1 MTLESTML
9 VRYTEWI
16 LKWRYLVII
25 LSLVVVGIVGSGAPN
40 LMPFSNDYRVFFSKD
55 NPQLNAFENLQN
67 TYTKDDNV
75 MFVISPKN
83 AKVFTPETLA
93 AVQAITLEAW
103 QIPHSIRVDSIT
115 NFQHTY
121 AEEDDLIV
129 DDLVLEPESMSQ
141 DELIYAKSVA
151 LNEPILA
158 KRLISEN
165 TAHTGVNVTIQ
176 LPGKDQMK
184 ENPETVAYARK
195 MLTEAKEKYP
205 EIDFRL
211 AGMTMMNNAF
221 PEASQS
227 DGQTLI
233 PIAFAVIIVVL
244 LLLLKGLSGTAATLI
259 LVICSIVIGMGAGG
273 HMGIKLTPPSASAPI
288 IILTIAIA
296 GAVHLLVTMLQE
308 IHKGMSKHDA
318 IVESMRVN
326 FMPIFLTSITTAMGF
341 LSLNSSD
348 APPFADLGNMSTFGV
363 LGAFLLTVTFLPA
376 IMFIL
381 PIHAKHFVAGTS
393 VMDKLGNFVVEKRKV
408 LLTTFS
414 LTVLFF
420 IAMIPQND
428 LNDVF
433 VNYFDESVEFRRD
446 TDFTTQNLTG
456 TYTISYSINSG
467 EKEGVSRP
475 EFLAKVE
482 KFSDWYEQQD
492 ETIHVST
499 ITDTFKRLN
508 KNMHGDDESFYKLPD
523 SKALGAQYLLL
534 YEMSLPYGLDLNNQI
549 DVAKQSTKVNVVLKT
564 ISSNELLSLEKRA
577 NDWMKKN
584 TPELVTD
591 GASPSI
597 MFAHIGKRN
606 ITSML
611 TGTTIALV
619 LISLVLIVALKSVK
633 YGLISL
639 IPNLFPAGVAFGV
652 WGLVVGEVG
661 LALSVVTAMTL
672 GIVVDDTVHFISKYI
687 RAREEK
693 GLDSQQAVRYAF
705 KNVGV
710 ALWVTSVVLI
720 SGFMILAQ
728 SSFELNSGMG
738 LMTSIIIAIA
748 LILDF
753 LLLPPLLMAIDS
765 DKNSADA
772 DDIDNKNQSSVNLN
786 NKAA

>member
-1 MTLESTML
+1 MI

-16 LKWRYLVII
+16 LKWRYIVIL
-25 LSLVVVGIVGSGAPN
+25 LSLAVVYLFGTGAPK

-55 NPQLNAFENLQN
+55 NPQLNAFEHLQG

-83 AKVFTPETLA
+83 GDVFTPENLTA
-93 AVQAITLEAW
+93 IKAITEEAW

-129 DDLVLEPESMSQ
+129 DDLVLEPASMSAKDLQ
-141 DELIYAKSVA
+141 YAKQVA
-151 LNEPILA
+151 LKEPALA
-158 KRLISEN
+158 ARLVSLDS
-165 TAHTGVNVTIQ
+165 AHTGVNVTVQ

-184 ENPETVAYARK
+184 ENPQTVAYARK
-195 MLTEAKEKYP
+195 MLAEAKEKYP
-205 EIDFRL
+205 DMDFRL
-211 AGMTMMNNAF
+211 AGMVMMNNAF
-221 PEASQS
+221 PEASQA
-227 DGQTLI
+227 DGKTLI
-233 PIAFAVIIVVL
+233 PMAFGIIAVAL
-244 LLLLKGLSGTAATLI
+244 LLLLKGFSGTAATLI
-259 LVICSIVIGMGAGG
+259 LVLCSIIIGMGAGG
-273 HMGIKLTPPSASAPI
+273 HFGIKLTPPSASAPI

-326 FMPIFLTSITTAMGF
+326 FMPIFLTTITTAMGF

-348 APPFADLGNMSTFGV
+348 APPFGDLGNMSTFGV
-363 LGAFLLTVTFLPA
+363 IGAFFLTVTFLPA

-381 PIHAKHFVAGTS
+381 PIKAKHFIAGTG
-393 VMDKLGNFVVEKRKV
+393 VMDKLGEFVINNRNK
-408 LLTTFS
+408 LLTS
-414 LTVLFF
+414 LTVLVLIF
-420 IAMIPQND
+420 ISMISQND

-433 VNYFDESVEFRRD
+433 VNYFDESIEFRRD
-446 TDFTTQNLTG
+446 TDFTTENLTG
-456 TYTISYSINSG
+456 TYTIAYSLDSG

-475 EFLAKVE
+475 AFLKQVQA
-482 KFSDWYEQQD
+482 FTDWYETQD
-492 ETIHVST
+492 EVLHVST

-508 KNMHGDDESFYKLPD
+508 KNMHGDDEAYYRLPENRE
-523 SKALGAQYLLL
+523 LGAQYLLL

-564 ISSNELLSLEKRA
+564 LSSNELLALEKRA
-577 NDWMKKN
+577 NNWMMKN
-584 TPELVTD
+584 TPDITTD

-606 ITSML
+606 IISML
-611 TGTTIALV
+611 TGTTVALI
-619 LISLVLIVALKSVK
+619 LISLVLIIALKSVK

-639 IPNLFPAGVAFGV
+639 IPNLFPAGVAFGI

-661 LALSVVTAMTL
+661 LALSIVTAMTL
-672 GIVVDDTVHFISKYI
+672 GIVVDDTIHFMSKYI
-687 RAREEK
+687 RARKEK
-693 GLDSQQAVRYAF
+693 SLSSHDAVRYAF

-710 ALWVTSVVLI
+710 ALWVTSAVLI
-720 SGFMILAQ
+720 AGFMVLAQ
-728 SSFELNSGMG
+728 SNFELNSGMG
-738 LMTSIIIAIA
+738 LMTSIIIAVA
-748 LILDF
+748 LVLDF

-765 DKNSADA
+765 DKKTKSA
-772 DDIDNKNQSSVNLN
+772 
-786 NKAA
+786 

>member
-1 MTLESTML
+1 ML

-16 LKWRYLVII
+16 LKWRYLVILI
-25 LSLVVVGIVGSGAPN
+25 SLVAVGFIGSGIPN

-75 MFVISPKN
+75 LFVISPKN
-83 AKVFTPETLA
+83 ANVFTPETLA

-129 DDLVLEPESMSQ
+129 DDLVIEPDSMSNE
-141 DELIYAKSVA
+141 DLEYAKKVA
-151 LNEPILA
+151 LNEPMLA
-158 KRLISEN
+158 RRLVSDN

-176 LPGKDQMK
+176 LPGKDVMN
-184 ENPETVAYARK
+184 ENPQTVAYARK
-195 MLTEAKEKYP
+195 MLADAKAKYP

-221 PEASQS
+221 PEASQA
-227 DGQTLI
+227 DGETLI
-233 PIAFAVIIVVL
+233 PIAFGIIIVVL

-259 LVICSIVIGMGAGG
+259 LVICSIVIGLGAGG
-273 HMGIKLTPPSASAPI
+273 HIGIKLTPPSASAPI

-326 FMPIFLTSITTAMGF
+326 FMPIFLTSITTALGF

-348 APPFADLGNMSTFGV
+348 APPFGDLGNMSTFGV
-363 LGAFLLTVTFLPA
+363 IGAFFLTVTFLPA
-376 IMFIL
+376 IMYIL
-381 PIHAKHFVAGTS
+381 PIKAKHFVAGTS
-393 VMDKLGNFVVEKRKV
+393 LMDKVGNFVVEKRKT
-408 LLTTFS
+408 LLTSFS
-414 LTVLFF
+414 LGVLFF
-420 IAMIPQND
+420 IAMIPQNE

-446 TDFTTQNLTG
+446 TDFTTENLTG
-456 TYTISYSINSG
+456 TYTISYSLSSG

-475 EFLAKVE
+475 AFLAQVE
-482 KFSDWYEQQD
+482 KFADWYKQQD
-492 ETIHVST
+492 EALHVST

-508 KNMHGDDESFYKLPD
+508 KNMHGDDNAFYKLPD
-523 SKALGAQYLLL
+523 SRELGAQYLLL

-549 DVAKQSTKVNVVLKT
+549 DVAKQSTKVNVILKT
-564 ISSNELLSLEKRA
+564 VSSNELLELEKRA
-577 NDWMKKN
+577 NNWMKQN
-584 TPELVTD
+584 IPDLVTD

-606 ITSML
+606 IVSML
-611 TGTTIALV
+611 GGTTIALV
-619 LISLVLIVALKSVK
+619 LISLILIIALGSIK

-639 IPNLFPAGVAFGV
+639 MPNLLPAGVSFGI

-687 RAREEK
+687 RARKEQ

-710 ALWVTSVVLI
+710 ALWVTSMVLI
-720 SGFMILAQ
+720 AGFMILAQ

-753 LLLPPLLMAIDS
+753 LLLPTILMAIDS
-765 DKNSADA
+765 DKNSKTA
-772 DDIDNKNQSSVNLN
+772 
-786 NKAA
+786 

>member
-1 MTLESTML
+1 ML

-25 LSLVVVGIVGSGAPN
+25 LALVAVGVIGSGAPK
-40 LMPFSNDYRVFFSKD
+40 LMPFSNDYRVFFSDD
-55 NPQLNAFENLQN
+55 NPQLNAFENMQN

-75 MFVISPKN
+75 LFVVSPHN
-83 AKVFTPETLA
+83 GNVFTPETLA
-93 AVQAITLEAW
+93 AIQDITNEAW
-103 QIPHSIRVDSIT
+103 QIPHSIRVDSVT

-129 DDLVLEPESMSQ
+129 DDLVLDTEALSAEDLSY
-141 DELIYAKSVA
+141 IKKVA
-151 LNEPILA
+151 LKEPQLA
-158 KRLISEN
+158 KRLVAADA
-165 TAHTGVNVTIQ
+165 AHTGINVTIQ
-176 LPGKDQMK
+176 LPGVDQMT
-184 ENPETVAYARK
+184 ENPATVAYARK
-195 MLTEAKEKYP
+195 MLAEAKTKYP

-211 AGMTMMNNAF
+211 AGMAMMNNAF

-233 PIAFAVIIVVL
+233 PIAFGVIIVVL
-244 LLLLKGLSGTAATLI
+244 LFLLKGFSGTAATVI
-259 LVICSIVIGMGAGG
+259 LVLCSIVIGMGMGG
-273 HMGIKLTPPSASAPI
+273 HTGIKLTPPSASAPI

-308 IHKGMSKHDA
+308 IHRGMSKHDA

-326 FMPIFLTSITTAMGF
+326 FTPIFLTSITTALGF

-348 APPFADLGNMSTFGV
+348 APPFGDLGNMSTYGV
-363 LGAFLLTVTFLPA
+363 VGAFILTITFLPA

-381 PIHAKHFVAGTS
+381 PINAKHFVAGTGI
-393 VMDKLGNFVVEKRKV
+393 MEKIGDFVVDKRKV
-408 LLTTFS
+408 LLTSFT
-414 LTVLFF
+414 LLVLFLV
-420 IAMIPQND
+420 AMVPQNK

-456 TYTISYSINSG
+456 TYTIAYSLDSG

-475 EFLAKVE
+475 EFLAQVE
-482 KFSDWYEQQD
+482 KFSDWYKQQP
-492 ETIHVST
+492 ETIHVSA

-508 KNMHGDDESFYKLPD
+508 KNMHGDDEAFYKLPD
-523 SKALGAQYLLL
+523 SRELAAQYLLL

-549 DVAKQSTKVNVVLKT
+549 DVAKRATKVNVVLET
-564 ISSNELLSLEKRA
+564 ISSNEILSLEQRA
-577 NDWMKKN
+577 NDWLKQN
-584 TPELVTD
+584 APELVTE

-606 ITSML
+606 IISML
-611 TGTTIALV
+611 TGTTVALV
-619 LISLVLIVALKSVK
+619 LISLILIIALRSVK

-639 IPNLFPAGVAFGV
+639 MPNLFPAAAAFGI

-661 LALSVVTAMTL
+661 LALSIVTAMTL
-672 GIVVDDTVHFISKYI
+672 GIVVDDTVHFISKYM
-687 RAREEK
+687 RARKEK
-693 GLDSQQAVRYAF
+693 GLDSEQAVRYAF
-705 KNVGV
+705 NNVGV
-710 ALWVTSVVLI
+710 ALWVTSLVLI

-728 SSFELNSGMG
+728 SSFELNAGMG

-748 LILDF
+748 LVLDF
-753 LLLPPLLMAIDS
+753 LLLPPLLMAIDGKNKSS
-765 DKNSADA
+765 DVKSA
-772 DDIDNKNQSSVNLN
+772 
-786 NKAA
+786 

>member
-1 MTLESTML
+1 ML

-16 LKWRYLVII
+16 LKWRYLVIL
-25 LSLVVVGIVGSGAPN
+25 LSLALVVAVGSGAPN
-40 LMPFSNDYRVFFSKD
+40 LLPFSNDYRVFFSKD
-55 NPQLNAFENLQN
+55 NPQLNAFENLQD

-83 AKVFTPETLA
+83 GNVFVPENLKA
-93 AVQAITLEAW
+93 IKAITEEAW

-129 DDLVLEPESMSQ
+129 DDLVLEPASMNTES
-141 DELIYAKSVA
+141 LNYAKQVA
-151 LNEPILA
+151 LKEPALA
-158 KRLISEN
+158 ARLISPDS
-165 TAHTGVNVTIQ
+165 AHTGVNVTVQ
-176 LPGKDQMK
+176 LPGKNKMK
-184 ENPETVAYARK
+184 ENPQTVAYARK
-195 MLTEAKEKYP
+195 MLAEAKVKYP

-211 AGMTMMNNAF
+211 AGMVMMNNAF
-221 PEASQS
+221 PEASKA

-233 PIAFAVIIVVL
+233 PMAFGIIAIVL
-244 LLLLKGLSGTAATLI
+244 LLLLKGFSGTVATII
-259 LVICSIVIGMGAGG
+259 LVICSIIIGMGAGG
-273 HMGIKLTPPSASAPI
+273 HLGIKLTPPSASAPI

-326 FMPIFLTSITTAMGF
+326 FMPIFLTAITTALGF

-348 APPFADLGNMSTFGV
+348 APPFGDLGNMSTFGV
-363 LGAFLLTVTFLPA
+363 LGAFVLTVTFLPA

-381 PIHAKHFVAGTS
+381 PIHAKHFIAGTG
-393 VMDKLGNFVVEKRKV
+393 VMDKLGDFVVEKRKT
-408 LLTTFS
+408 LLIS
-414 LTVLFF
+414 LSTGVIIF
-420 IAMIPQND
+420 ISLIPLND

-433 VNYFDESVEFRRD
+433 VNYFDESIEFRRD
-446 TDFTTQNLTG
+446 TDFTTENLTG
-456 TYTISYSINSG
+456 TYTIAYSLNSG

-475 EFLAKVE
+475 AFLEQVE
-482 KFSDWYEQQD
+482 KFANWYETQD
-492 ETIHVST
+492 EVLHVSS

-508 KNMHGDDESFYKLPD
+508 KNMHGDDNAYYKTPD
-523 SKALGAQYLLL
+523 NKELGAQYLLL

-549 DVAKQSTKVNVVLKT
+549 DVAKQSTKVQVILKT
-564 ISSNELLSLEKRA
+564 ISSNELLALEQRA
-577 NDWMKKN
+577 NDWMQKN
-584 TPELVTD
+584 TPNLTTE

-606 ITSML
+606 IISML
-611 TGTTIALV
+611 TGTTAALV
-619 LISLVLIVALKSVK
+619 LISVVLIIALKSFK

-639 IPNLFPAGVAFGV
+639 IPNLFPAGVSFGI

-661 LALSVVTAMTL
+661 LALSIVTAMTL
-672 GIVVDDTVHFISKYI
+672 GIVVDDTIHFMSKYI
-687 RAREEK
+687 RARKEK
-693 GLDSQQAVRYAF
+693 GLDTQQAVRYAF

-710 ALWVTSVVLI
+710 ALWVTSAVLI

-728 SSFELNSGMG
+728 SNFELNSGMG
-738 LMTSIIIAIA
+738 LMTSIIIAVA

-765 DKNSADA
+765 DKKTA
-772 DDIDNKNQSSVNLN
+772 
-786 NKAA
+786 

>member
-1 MTLESTML
+1 ML
-9 VRYTEWI
+9 IRYTEWI
-16 LKWRYLVII
+16 LKWRYLVIL
-25 LSLVVVGIVGSGAPN
+25 LSLVVVVVIGSGAPN
-40 LMPFSNDYRVFFSKD
+40 LMPFSSDYRVFFSKD

-67 TYTKDDNV
+67 TYTKDDNIL
-75 MFVISPKN
+75 FVISPKN
-83 AKVFTPETLA
+83 TNVFTPDTLA

-103 QIPHSIRVDSIT
+103 QIPHSIRVDSVT

-129 DDLVLEPESMSQ
+129 DDLVIEPESMTKE
-141 DELIYAKSVA
+141 DLLYAKQVA
-151 LNEPILA
+151 LNEPNLA
-158 KRLISEN
+158 RRLLSDN

-176 LPGKDQMK
+176 LPGKDEMN
-184 ENPETVAYARK
+184 ENPQAVAYARK
-195 MLTEAKEKYP
+195 MLADAKEKYP

-211 AGMTMMNNAF
+211 AGMSMMNNAF
-221 PEASQS
+221 PEASQA
-227 DGQTLI
+227 DGKTLI
-233 PIAFAVIIVVL
+233 PIAFGIIIVVL

-259 LVICSIVIGMGAGG
+259 LVIFSIIIGMGAGG
-273 HMGIKLTPPSASAPI
+273 HIGIKLTPPSASAPI

-308 IHKGMSKHDA
+308 IHRGMSKHDA

-326 FMPIFLTSITTAMGF
+326 FMPIFLTSITTALGF

-348 APPFADLGNMSTFGV
+348 APPFGDLGNMSTFGV
-363 LGAFLLTVTFLPA
+363 LGAFVLTVTFLPA

-381 PIHAKHFVAGTS
+381 PIKAKHFVAGTGF
-393 VMDKLGNFVVEKRKV
+393 MEKLGNFVVEKRKT
-408 LLTTFS
+408 LLITLS
-414 LTVLFF
+414 IAVLFF

-467 EKEGVSRP
+467 EKEGVSQP

-482 KFSDWYEQQD
+482 KFADWYKQQD
-492 ETIHVST
+492 EALHVST

-508 KNMHGDDESFYKLPD
+508 KNMHGDDQAFYKLPD
-523 SKALGAQYLLL
+523 SRELGAQYLLL

-564 ISSNELLSLEKRA
+564 ISSNELLDLELRA
-577 NDWMKKN
+577 NNWMKTN
-584 TPELVTD
+584 IPDLVTD

-606 ITSML
+606 IISML
-611 TGTTIALV
+611 GGTTIALL
-619 LISLVLIVALKSVK
+619 LISLILIVALRSVK

-639 IPNLFPAGVAFGV
+639 IPNLFPAGVAFGI
-652 WGLVVGEVG
+652 WGLAVGEVG

-672 GIVVDDTVHFISKYI
+672 GIVVDDSVHFISKYI
-687 RAREEK
+687 RARKEQ

-720 SGFMILAQ
+720 AGFMVLAQ

-748 LILDF
+748 LILDL

-765 DKNSADA
+765 DKKQSETADS
-772 DDIDNKNQSSVNLN
+772 DKNNQPSVNFDKN
-786 NKAA
+786 NRAA

>member
-1 MTLESTML
+1 ML

-16 LKWRYLVII
+16 LKWRYLVI
-25 LSLVVVGIVGSGAPN
+25 LVSLLIVGLIGSGAPN
-40 LMPFSNDYRVFFSKD
+40 LMPFSSDYRVFFSED

-75 MFVISPKN
+75 MFVISPN
-83 AKVFTPETLA
+83 NENIFTPENLA
-93 AVQAITLEAW
+93 AIQDITKQAW

-129 DDLVLEPESMSQ
+129 DDLVTETESMTEDDLS
-141 DELIYAKSVA
+141 YAKQVA
-151 LNEPILA
+151 LNEPMLA

-165 TAHTGVNVTIQ
+165 AAHTGVNVTIQ
-176 LPGKDQMK
+176 LPGKDQMT

-195 MLTEAKEKYP
+195 ILAEAKARYP
-205 EIDFRL
+205 ETEFRL
-211 AGMTMMNNAF
+211 AGMSMMNNAF
-221 PEASQS
+221 PEASEL
-227 DGQTLI
+227 DGKTLI
-233 PIAFAVIIVVL
+233 PMAFGVITVVL
-244 LLLLKGLSGTAATLI
+244 LLLLKGFSGTAATI
-259 LVICSIVIGMGAGG
+259 FLVLCSIIIGMGAGG
-273 HMGIKLTPPSASAPI
+273 HIGIKLTPPSASAPI

-326 FMPIFLTSITTAMGF
+326 FMPIFLTSITTALGF
-341 LSLNSSD
+341 LSLNSSE
-348 APPFADLGNMSTFGV
+348 APPFGELGNMSTFGV
-363 LGAFLLTVTFLPA
+363 IGAFFLTVTFLPA

-381 PIHAKHFVAGTS
+381 PIHSKHFIAGTG
-393 VMDKLGNFVVEKRKV
+393 VMEKLGDFVVKKRKA
-408 LLTTFS
+408 LLTSFS
-414 LTVLFF
+414 IFVVIF

-433 VNYFDESVEFRRD
+433 VNYFDESIEFRRD
-446 TDFTTQNLTG
+446 TDFTTENLTG
-456 TYTISYSINSG
+456 TYTIAYSLNSG

-475 EFLAKVE
+475 DFLAQVE
-482 KFSDWYEQQD
+482 KFANWYEQQ
-492 ETIHVST
+492 EEVIHVSS

-508 KNMHGDDESFYKLPD
+508 KNMHGDDKSYYKLHD
-523 SKALGAQYLLL
+523 NRELGAQYLLL

-564 ISSNELLSLEKRA
+564 ISSNELLELELRA
-577 NDWMKKN
+577 NKWMQQN
-584 TPELVTD
+584 TPDIVTD

-606 ITSML
+606 IISML

-619 LISLVLIVALKSVK
+619 LISLVLIIALRSVK

-639 IPNLFPAGVAFGV
+639 IPNLFPAGVAFGL
-652 WGLVVGEVG
+652 WGLIVGEVG

-687 RAREEK
+687 RARKEQ

-705 KNVGV
+705 NNVGV
-710 ALWVTSVVLI
+710 ALWVTSIVLI
-720 SGFMILAQ
+720 AGFMILAQ

-765 DKNSADA
+765 DKET
-772 DDIDNKNQSSVNLN
+772 KN
-786 NKAA
+786 A

>member
-1 MTLESTML
+1 ML

-25 LSLVVVGIVGSGAPN
+25 LSLVIVAVIGSGAPN

-55 NPQLNAFENLQN
+55 NPQLNAFEHLQD

-83 AKVFTPETLA
+83 GDVFTPDNLEMI
-93 AVQAITLEAW
+93 QAITKEAW

-129 DDLVLEPESMSQ
+129 DDLVLEPASM
-141 DELIYAKSVA
+141 DAAALNYAKKVA
-151 LNEPILA
+151 LNEPALA
-158 KRLISEN
+158 ARLVSLD
-165 TAHTGVNVTIQ
+165 TAHTGINVTVQ
-176 LPGKDQMK
+176 LPGIDQMK
-184 ENPETVAYARK
+184 ENPQTVAYARK
-195 MLTEAKEKYP
+195 MLAEARTKYP
-205 EIDFRL
+205 DVEFRL
-211 AGMTMMNNAF
+211 AGMVMMNNAF
-221 PEASQS
+221 PEASKA
-227 DGQTLI
+227 DGKSLI
-233 PIAFAVIIVVL
+233 PMAFAAITVVL
-244 LLLLKGLSGTAATLI
+244 LLLLKGFSGTAATVI
-259 LVICSIVIGMGAGG
+259 LVFCSIIIGMGAGG
-273 HMGIKLTPPSASAPI
+273 HFGIKLTPPSASAPI

-308 IHKGMSKHDA
+308 IHKGMSKHAA

-326 FMPIFLTSITTAMGF
+326 FMPILLTTITTALGF

-348 APPFADLGNMSTFGV
+348 APPFGDLGNMSTFGV
-363 LGAFLLTVTFLPA
+363 IGAFFLTVTFLPA
-376 IMFIL
+376 IMYIL
-381 PIHAKHFVAGTS
+381 PIKAKNHIAGTG
-393 VMDKLGNFVVEKRKV
+393 VMDKLGDFVVEKRKS
-408 LLTTFS
+408 LLTS
-414 LTVLFF
+414 LTVIVLIF
-420 IAMIPQND
+420 IAMIPLND

-433 VNYFDESVEFRRD
+433 VNYFDKSIEFRRD
-446 TDFTTQNLTG
+446 TDFTTEYLTG
-456 TYTISYSINSG
+456 TYTIAYSLDSG

-475 EFLAKVE
+475 AFLKQVE
-482 KFSDWYEQQD
+482 AFADWYETQD
-492 ETIHVST
+492 EALHVST

-508 KNMHGDDESFYKLPD
+508 KNMHGDDESFYKLPE
-523 SKALGAQYLLL
+523 SRELAAQYLLL

-564 ISSNELLSLEKRA
+564 ISSNELLALEKRA

-584 TPELVTD
+584 TPDIVTD

-606 ITSML
+606 IISML
-611 TGTTIALV
+611 TGTTVALV
-619 LISLVLIVALKSVK
+619 LISLILIIALKSVK

-639 IPNLFPAGVAFGV
+639 IPNLFPAGVAFGI

-661 LALSVVTAMTL
+661 LALSIVTAMTL
-672 GIVVDDTVHFISKYI
+672 GIVVDDTIHFMSKYI
-687 RAREEK
+687 RARKEK

-710 ALWVTSVVLI
+710 ALWVTSAVLI
-720 SGFMILAQ
+720 AGFMILAQ
-728 SSFELNSGMG
+728 SNFELNSGMG
-738 LMTSIIIAIA
+738 LMTSIIIAVA
-748 LILDF
+748 LVLDF

-765 DKNSADA
+765 DKKTTP
-772 DDIDNKNQSSVNLN
+772 IKTTKETV
-786 NKAA
+786 